1 MTHSRHIILTCV
13 DRSLAEAGDKLM
25 KAIEADGFEIAEEI
39 FFSGTPM
46 KILPVE

>member
-25 KAIEADGFEIAEEI
+25 KMVLGKIVC
-39 FFSGTPM
+39 FFNN
-46 KILPVE
+46 